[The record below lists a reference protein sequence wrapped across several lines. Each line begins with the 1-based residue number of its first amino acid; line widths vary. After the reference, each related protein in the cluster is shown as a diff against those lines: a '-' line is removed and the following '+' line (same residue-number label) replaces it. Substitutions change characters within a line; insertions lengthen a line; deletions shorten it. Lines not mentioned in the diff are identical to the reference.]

1 MLVSRKHWIEFA
13 LLLLV
18 FAIGVFL
25 YFTIPDYNLKRLDV
39 VGLAILYPVYGI
51 WHHAE
56 LGNLT
61 RSITWEYSLV
71 GVLVL
76 VGFLAILS

>member
-1 MLVSRKHWIEFA
+1 MSDRKHWLQFT
-13 LLLLV
+13 LLLLI
-18 FAIGVFL
+18 FAIGVYL
-25 YFTIPDYNLKRLDV
+25 YFSIPDYNLKRLVV
-39 VGLAILYPVYGI
+39 VGLAILYPVYGV

-56 LGNLT
+56 HGHLS